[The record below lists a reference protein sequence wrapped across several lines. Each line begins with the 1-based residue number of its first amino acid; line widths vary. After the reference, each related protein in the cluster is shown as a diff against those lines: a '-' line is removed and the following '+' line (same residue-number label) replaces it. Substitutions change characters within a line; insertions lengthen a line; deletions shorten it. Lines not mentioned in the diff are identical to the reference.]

1 LRHPR
6 AWRPHPPWQVALLLC
21 ACAFPS
27 LAAAQS
33 PPQVG
38 VDAPASAIIPPKP
51 LGSVEVRYPEGAA
64 GDCVV
69 LLHLLVTAEGHV
81 GDAVAMSGDEP
92 FATVAREAALS
103 WRFEPAL
110 RDGKPV
116 AARIRFE
123 VRFVQ
128 PAPVVDPEPAPVPD
142 TPPVPTAPTAA
153 PSAAAPA
160 SPPPRLPVTVFVHGE
175 KPPPAVRSF
184 TRAEVRQLPGAFG
197 DPFRALEALPG
208 VTPMISGIPFF
219 FVRGAPPGNVGYY
232 LDGIRVPLLYHV
244 ALGPSVIHPAI
255 VSRVDLHAGGYPA
268 QFGRFTGGIVAAE
281 TTEPALALRGE
292 ASVRLTDAGLLVE
305 DAWSQGQ
312 TTASVGGRYSYTAAA
327 LSLLSPE
334 VVLSYWDYQLRAARR
349 LTDKDSVGVFAF
361 GAYDF
366 LGEKQQG
373 ETDTILGTEFHR
385 LDLRY
390 DHRPSDDEHLRVAVL
405 LGVDRT
411 RGDEDGVYLRDQ
423 LAGARLEWKRRQQD
437 DLWLRAGA
445 DVTIDVYDVVPPS
458 GDDDDPEDDDREQ
471 FRDLFP
477 TRTDAAFGAY
487 ISAAIAAAPRVTVT
501 PGVRADLY
509 HSDGATAVGVDPRL
523 SAEFELS
530 DTLRW
535 EHALGIVHQPP
546 AFAIPVPGF
555 QVGGLQGGL
564 QRAAQWSSGVHADLP
579 QDVTASVTVFQNA
592 FFEMTDAIG
601 LARASG
607 GNFGDNLQQRSLGR
621 SVGLEVYLRR
631 RLTHRLGGFLSYT
644 LSRSTRSVGRVS
656 APSSF
661 DRTHVL
667 HVAAAYD
674 LGRQWRAGTR
684 FTYYSGFPAELTDE
698 AWLAGREA
706 GRSPGFYRVDGRVEK
721 RWRINEA
728 GAWWGLVFEV
738 LNATLQKEVVDY
750 ECDVSSCEAREIG
763 PVTIPSVGAE
773 AAF

>member
-1 LRHPR
+1 
-6 AWRPHPPWQVALLLC
+6 
-21 ACAFPS
+21 
-27 LAAAQS
+27 
-33 PPQVG
+33 
-38 VDAPASAIIPPKP
+38 
-51 LGSVEVRYPEGAA
+51 
-64 GDCVV
+64 
-69 LLHLLVTAEGHV
+69 
-81 GDAVAMSGDEP
+81 
-92 FATVAREAALS
+92 
-103 WRFEPAL
+103 
-110 RDGKPV
+110 
-116 AARIRFE
+116 
-123 VRFVQ
+123 
-128 PAPVVDPEPAPVPD
+128 EPAPGPD
-142 TPPVPTAPTAA
+142 TPAVPTAPTAA
-153 PSAAAPA
+153 SAAA
-160 SPPPRLPVTVFVHGE
+160 PPPRLPVTVFVHGE

-208 VTPMISGIPFF
+208 VTPMVSGIPFF

-411 RGDEDGVYLRDQ
+411 RGDDDGVYLRDQ
-423 LAGARLEWKRRQQD
+423 LAGARLEWKRRQRD

-458 GDDDDPEDDDREQ
+458 RDDDDPEDDEREQ

-564 QRAAQWSSGVHADLP
+564 QRAAQWSSGVHA
-579 QDVTASVTVFQNA
+579 
-592 FFEMTDAIG
+592 
-601 LARASG
+601 
-607 GNFGDNLQQRSLGR
+607 
-621 SVGLEVYLRR
+621 
-631 RLTHRLGGFLSYT
+631 
-644 LSRSTRSVGRVS
+644 
-656 APSSF
+656 
-661 DRTHVL
+661 
-667 HVAAAYD
+667 
-674 LGRQWRAGTR
+674 
-684 FTYYSGFPAELTDE
+684 
-698 AWLAGREA
+698 
-706 GRSPGFYRVDGRVEK
+706 
-721 RWRINEA
+721 
-728 GAWWGLVFEV
+728 
-738 LNATLQKEVVDY
+738 
-750 ECDVSSCEAREIG
+750 
-763 PVTIPSVGAE
+763 
-773 AAF
+773 

>member
-1 LRHPR
+1 ML
-6 AWRPHPPWQVALLLC
+6 
-21 ACAFPS
+21 PS
-27 LAAAQS
+27 RAAAQPS
-33 PPQVG
+33 S
-38 VDAPASAIIPPKP
+38 DAEAAAPAIIPPKP
-51 LGSVEVRYPEGAA
+51 VGNVEVRYPEGAT

-69 LLHLLVTAEGHV
+69 LLHLLVTADGSVE
-81 GDAVAMSGDEP
+81 DAVAVSGDEP
-92 FATVAREAALS
+92 FVTVARDAALS

-110 RDGKPV
+110 RAGKPV

-123 VRFVQ
+123 VKFVQ
-128 PAPVVDPEPAPVPD
+128 PAPAPNFAPEPDASATPAPNPSAS
-142 TPPVPTAPTAA
+142 PTAGAQPPP
-153 PSAAAPA
+153 PS
-160 SPPPRLPVTVFVHGE
+160 PRLPVSVFVHGE

-208 VTPMISGIPFF
+208 VTPIVSGIPFF

-281 TTEPALALRGE
+281 TTEPALELRGE

-305 DAWSQGQ
+305 DAWSHGQ
-312 TTASVGGRYSYTAAA
+312 TTATVGGRYSYTAAA

-349 LTDKDSVGVFAF
+349 LTDKDSVGAFAF
-361 GAYDF
+361 GAYDY
-366 LGEKQQG
+366 LGEKQEG
-373 ETDTILGTEFHR
+373 DTETLLGTEFHR

-423 LAGARLEWKRRQQD
+423 LAGARLEWKRRVED

-445 DVTIDVYDVVPPS
+445 DLAIDVYDVVPPS
-458 GDDDDPEDDDREQ
+458 RDDDDSEDVEEREQ

-477 TRTDAAFGAY
+477 TRNDTALGAY
-487 ISAAIAAAPRVTVT
+487 VSAAIAAAPRVTVT
-501 PGVRADLY
+501 PGLRADLY

-555 QVGGLQGGL
+555 QLGGLQGGL

-579 QDVTASVTVFQNA
+579 EDVTASVTVFQNA
-592 FFEMTDAIG
+592 FFDMTDAIG
-601 LARASG
+601 LARAHG
-607 GNFGDNLQQRSLGR
+607 GDFGDNLQQRSLGR
-621 SVGLEVYLRR
+621 SVGLEVYVRR
-631 RLTHRLGGFLSYT
+631 RLTRKLGGFVAYT
-644 LSRSTRSVGRVS
+644 LSRSTRSLGRVS

-684 FTYYSGFPAELTDE
+684 FTYYSGFPSDLTDA

-706 GRSPGFYRVDGRVEK
+706 ERSPGFYRVDGRIEK

-750 ECDVSSCEAREIG
+750 ECDVSSCEAREVG